1 MFWDIIFWI
10 TIIYI
15 GGVVLWHLFFL
26 VLMIIEGYSD
36 GGFFGAVGSA
46 IVVFIFGI
54 WNLAKFAFGILIFA
68 LIIRACSGKDYVG
81 FDKANLKAD
90 VKSLVYF
97 YDDYDI
103 NHPPEYNERL
113 EKFKKRIS
121 DYSEDETKKIKDFSH
136 TYISFRKAF
145 QDDFVEAF
153 LDYQPHSEFT
163 FQYSSKTSNLK
174 SKLLSYDIKERIEL
188 EDKEMD
194 KIISKLKEE
203 LPKYTEDELYDMQD
217 RARTENKDIPR
228 MMSYVY
234 KNIFGEDL
242 KYE

>member
-15 GGVVLWHLFFL
+15 GGVVLWHLFFFVL
-26 VLMIIEGYSD
+26 VIFEGYSD
-36 GGFFGAVGSA
+36 SGFLGAIGGAIGGFL
-46 IVVFIFGI
+46 FGI

-121 DYSEDETKKIKDFSH
+121 DYSDEEIKKIKEFSH
-136 TYISFRKAF
+136 IYISFRKSF
-145 QDDFVEAF
+145 QDDFLNTF
-153 LDYQPHSEFT
+153 LSYQPYSNFN
-163 FQYSSKTSNLK
+163 FQYSSKTSSLK
-174 SKLLSYDIKERIEL
+174 SKLLSYDIKERIEV

-194 KIISKLKEE
+194 KIIDKLKEE
-203 LPKYTEDELYDMQD
+203 LPKYSEDELYEMQE
-217 RARTENKDIPR
+217 RARTENKDIAR

-234 KNIFGEDL
+234 KNIFGQDL

>member
-26 VLMIIEGYSD
+26 VLMIFEGYSD

-46 IVVFIFGI
+46 IGAFIFGT
-54 WNLAKFAFGILIFA
+54 WNLAKFALGILIFA

-81 FDKANLKAD
+81 YDKANLKVD
-90 VKSLVYF
+90 VNFLVYF
-97 YDDYDI
+97 YNDCDI
-103 NHPPEYNERL
+103 NHIPEYNERL
-113 EKFKKRIS
+113 AKFKKRIS
-121 DYSEDETKKIKDFSH
+121 DYSEDEIKKIKDFSH
-136 TYISFRKAF
+136 TYISFSKSS
-145 QDDFVEAF
+145 QDDFVKVF

-163 FQYSSKTSNLK
+163 FQYSSKTLNLK

-194 KIISKLKEE
+194 KIVIKLKEE
-203 LPKYTEDELYDMQD
+203 LPRYTEDELFEIKD
-217 RARTENKDIPR
+217 RARTKNKDIPR